1 MPHILH
7 KLNFFNIRLSYYAT
21 TNTKESVFIIGGYT
35 DGSPSRISTIA
46 QFEDGI
52 WKNAGSLMQARAGH
66 GAIGLEGITMIL
78 GGSPISGRS

>member
-1 MPHILH
+1 MPQILH
-7 KLNFFNIRLSYYAT
+7 KSKLYNVRLSYYAT

-52 WKNAGSLMQARAGH
+52 WKNAGSLMQARSNH
-66 GAIGLEGITMIL
+66 GAISLEGITMIL